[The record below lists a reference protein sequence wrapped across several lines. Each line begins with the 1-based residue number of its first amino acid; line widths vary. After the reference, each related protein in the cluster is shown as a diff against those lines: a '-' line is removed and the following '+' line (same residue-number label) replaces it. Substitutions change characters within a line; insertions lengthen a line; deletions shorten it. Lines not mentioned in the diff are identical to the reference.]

1 MTNLNLTANGK
12 AQELI
17 LTYLQENASEV
28 LAEKINNGVPV
39 EKNGK
44 TFISKKD
51 LNGFMAFA
59 NGEARKLAEKGANS
73 ACVEDSVVYGWA
85 IHYFEED
92 SLVGKLFNEDGSEY
106 KPEPKT
112 KPKATPTVPY
122 TLPKPKPEPQLS
134 LFDMLSEKPAESPVE
149 DDDEDDEEND
159 GEVLNADYTP
169 EESEEIHDEEPKKG
183 SPMYQRYLAVKEKYN
198 DGIVLYRLGDFYE
211 MFGGDATTAAN
222 ELNLTLTGK
231 DCGLKERVP
240 MAGIPFHAADVYI
253 SKLVSRGY
261 KVIVAESLD
270 DKTERTVERVIK
282 PNPSAPLKLVDE
294 ETGEILSETEM
305 QKFDGDIEEP
315 EELPT
320 VSKLLEGVDLGD
332 DQDEPDDDTPPYSPT
347 SFDTKSK
354 NACLQEHFRD
364 DDQTYCETLSNTFD
378 KETMI
383 YLYDLLDGKLDI
395 A

>member
-17 LTYLQENASEV
+17 LTYLQKNASEV

-92 SLVGKLFNEDGSEY
+92 SLEGNLFYEDGSEY
-106 KPEPKT
+106 KPESKT
-112 KPKATPTVPY
+112 KPKTTPAVPY
-122 TLPKPKPEPQLS
+122 TPPKPKPEPQLS
-134 LFDMLSEKPAESPVE
+134 LFDMLSEKPANPPVA

-169 EESEEIHDEEPKKG
+169 EEWEEIHDEEPKKG
-183 SPMYQRYLAVKEKYN
+183 SPMYQHYLSVKEKYN

-211 MFGGDATTAAN
+211 MFGGDAITAAN
-222 ELNLTLTGK
+222 ELNLTLTGR
-231 DCGLKERVP
+231 DCGLKKRVP

-261 KVIVAESLD
+261 KVVVAEPLD
-270 DKTERTVERVIK
+270 GKTERTVERVIEPK
-282 PNPSAPLKLVDE
+282 PSETLKLVDE

-332 DQDEPDDDTPPYSPT
+332 EQNEPDNTLPYSPT
-347 SFDTKSK
+347 S
-354 NACLQEHFRD
+354 
-364 DDQTYCETLSNTFD
+364 FD

-383 YLYDLLDGKLDI
+383 YLYDLLDGKMNI